1 MFFISTFVSLKPNL
15 FSCLIVEAPRF
26 YMFAFLFLLDI
37 THCWVSTTW
46 SIYRCTLHVYLNS
59 RVSFS
64 IIGFSMVLPLFSANG
79 LLSRLTSI
87 FLGFAPTFL
96 LLSIGYISFVSNCRG
111 THLTASWKRQLL
123 DFSFHFSFYWNLCR
137 YEAVFYGALALVLMA
152 WILFENTVSY
162 LSKDKKSS
170 ASTKNVDANVI
181 SKHDD
186 RCLQLS
192 DVRIPLIFV
201 SHFLFAFN

>member
-1 MFFISTFVSLKPNL
+1 
-15 FSCLIVEAPRF
+15 
-26 YMFAFLFLLDI
+26 MFAFLFLLDI

-96 LLSIGYISFVSNCRG
+96 LLSIGYISFFKQ
-111 THLTASWKRQLL
+111 LSWYSFNSFLKKAFFILL
-123 DFSFHFSFYWNLCR
+123 FIFSFYWNLCR

-162 LSKDKKSS
+162 LSKVKKAS
-170 ASTKNVDANVI
+170 ASTKNAGTNVI
-181 SKHDD
+181 FKHDD

-201 SHFLFAFN
+201 SHFLFPYYTLPLIKHV